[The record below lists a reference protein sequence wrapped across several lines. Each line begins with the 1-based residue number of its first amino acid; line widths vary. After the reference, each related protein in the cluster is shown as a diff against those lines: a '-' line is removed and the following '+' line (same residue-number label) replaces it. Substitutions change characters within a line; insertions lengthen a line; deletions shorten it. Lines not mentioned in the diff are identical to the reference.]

1 MFVNHWV
8 RDRSMIAPPNSPHD
22 SCSIPLGWH
31 RVASR
36 PLPLHDPVM
45 VSTPVEPQA
54 QLKERVAAESLASMG
69 RAPLA
74 QQQWEMEAS
83 VVTGCQHYAPSLIG
97 TEVANVGD
105 HRPPG
110 QLLQESLPKSGCS
123 QVEGCSSLFQPSWS
137 TL

>member
-1 MFVNHWV
+1 MFVNRWV

-31 RVASR
+31 RAASW
-36 PLPLHDPVM
+36 PLPLHDLVM

-54 QLKERVAAESLASMG
+54 QLKERVAAESPASMG

-83 VVTGCQHYAPSLIG
+83 PLLGAVVTGCQHYAPSLIG
-97 TEVANVGD
+97 TEVANMGD

-110 QLLQESLPKSGCS
+110 QLLQESLPKSGS
-123 QVEGCSSLFQPSWS
+123 
-137 TL
+137 